1 MTKLFNANTSQSN
14 NSGHQGQQH
23 TIRLLRT
30 LIPCLLALCSPGG
43 ALATP
48 DFRGEI
54 APVAS
59 APPPLVSALQF
70 STDSLSPSWKSSI
83 ASTLAIARASQ
94 QCMSQKA
101 TPEARY
107 NLSSTSPKVSPA
119 DNRLSKVIFDNQ
131 NFPFQARAR
140 DRVRFVCHQGQW
152 HAEVSSHIGA
162 FSCHSV
168 LHVVCSQGTDVTSNL
183 EVLSKYPSWY
193 RQRQIHV
200 LGENVCP
207 TLGEVVY
214 VYVEDLGLKV
224 GEDNLSTDRDFDRLV
239 CLDPDELDAAYWC
252 PDGGAQMIGI
262 QMAGRQ
268 MIETQQNKYWKSSL
282 GALVL
287 WHQRPLAPGS
297 SG

>member
-59 APPPLVSALQF
+59 APPPPVSALQF
-70 STDSLSPSWKSSI
+70 STDSLSPSWESSI

-94 QCMSQKA
+94 QCISQKA
-101 TPEARY
+101 APEARH
-107 NLSSTSPKVSPA
+107 NLSSTSP
-119 DNRLSKVIFDNQ
+119 KVIFDNQ

-152 HAEVSSHIGA
+152 YAEVSSRIGS
-162 FSCHSV
+162 FSRRAM
-168 LHVVCSQGTDVTSNL
+168 LPVVCRQGADVASSL
-183 EVLSKYPSWY
+183 EVLSKYPSWQH
-193 RQRQIHV
+193 QRQIHV
-200 LGENVCP
+200 LGEYVCP

-214 VYVEDLGLKV
+214 VGELGLK
-224 GEDNLSTDRDFDRLV
+224 GGGMPSPLMAPKAFSARQLWIRGTELYN
-239 CLDPDELDAAYWC
+239 DEVIY
-252 PDGGAQMIGI
+252 
-262 QMAGRQ
+262 
-268 MIETQQNKYWKSSL
+268 
-282 GALVL
+282 ALTKKIL
-287 WHQRPLAPGS
+287 LNW
-297 SG
+297 